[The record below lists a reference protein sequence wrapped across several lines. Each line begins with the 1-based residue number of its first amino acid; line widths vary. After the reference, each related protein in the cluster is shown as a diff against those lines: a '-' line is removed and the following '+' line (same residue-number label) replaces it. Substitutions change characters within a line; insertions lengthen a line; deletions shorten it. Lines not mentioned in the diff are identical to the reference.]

1 MSLMRIPKIK
11 HYESNAE
18 MVTQPMEELAV
29 SKTFYNFGN
38 NKEKVKFIK
47 TVEVLIRSSLEYREL
62 IQYLGSKMGM
72 NYCSFFHNVSK
83 EKYGK
88 ARIRIELHHE
98 PFTLYDIVN
107 IVLNKHLMENG
118 DNERINMMDIA
129 EEVMGLH
136 YDGYVG
142 LVPLSQTVHELVHSG
157 AMFIPLQFIDEGFNT
172 FYLRYKDY
180 IEEPLKQMLITKLN
194 LSKDYAADP
203 DHFTEILRKKY
214 IYVVNDNYESVPERF
229 D

>member
-1 MSLMRIPKIK
+1 MRIPKIK
-11 HYESNAE
+11 HYTTESE
-18 MVTQPMEELAV
+18 VVTQPVEELLI

-47 TVEVLIRSSLEYREL
+47 TTEVLIRSSLEYREL
-62 IQYLGSKMGM
+62 IQYLGSKLGM

-107 IVLNKHLMENG
+107 IVLTKHLMESE
-118 DNERINMMDIA
+118 DTSTISMLDIA

-157 AMFIPLQFIDEGFNT
+157 TMFIPLQFIDKGFNT

-194 LSKDYAADP
+194 LSKEYAANP
-203 DHFTEILRKKY
+203 EQFTEILRKKY
-214 IYVVNDNYESVPERF
+214 IYVVNDNYESVPERLT
-229 D
+229 